1 MIKWIIYGFC
11 LVLLMTYWRK
21 DVKMMSPSFFLK
33 KNKQIPC
40 CPGFVQLLSVIDHRR
55 FQNVVRTCVIHLVA
69 PCLPFIFVLITF
81 WCHLWSITGQIHMQ
95 MESFVKLILSNE
107 FLVTDDF
114 HLWSRFSNLINWL
127 SSILDLQCNQKELLR
142 IHRLSHSINFLTQEK
157 VNLPTKMDLS
167 MRDLS
172 TNTEDMVKENGS

>member
-1 MIKWIIYGFC
+1 MNHIWI
-11 LVLLMTYWRK
+11 LLGSSYDLLEERRK
-21 DVKMMSPSFFLK
+21 DDVTILFLFIW
-33 KNKQIPC
+33 NKQIPC
-40 CPGFVQLLSVIDHRR
+40 RPGFVQLLSVIDHRR
-55 FQNVVRTCVIHLVA
+55 FQNMVRTCVIHLVA
-69 PCLPFIFVLITF
+69 PCLPFILFLSHFDVICDLLLDRYT
-81 WCHLWSITGQIHMQ
+81 CK

-127 SSILDLQCNQKELLR
+127 SSILDLQCKQKELLR
-142 IHRLSHSINFLTQEK
+142 IHRLSHSINFLSQEK

-172 TNTEDMVKENGS
+172 TNIEDMVKENGS

>member
-1 MIKWIIYGFC
+1 MDFAW
-11 LVLLMTYWRK
+11 
-21 DVKMMSPSFFLK
+21 FFLWPIGGK
-33 KNKQIPC
+33 TQRWCHHPFPFYMKQTDSMLPWVC
-40 CPGFVQLLSVIDHRR
+40 SVTVSNRSQKIS
-55 FQNVVRTCVIHLVA
+55 NVVRTCVIHLVV
-69 PCLPFIFVLITF
+69 PHLPFILFLSHFDVICDLLLDRYT
-81 WCHLWSITGQIHMQ
+81 CK

-127 SSILDLQCNQKELLR
+127 SSILDLQCKQKELLR

-157 VNLPTKMDLS
+157 VNSPTKMDLS

>member
-1 MIKWIIYGFC
+1 MNHIWI
-11 LVLLMTYWRK
+11 LLGSSYDLLEERRK
-21 DVKMMSPSFFLK
+21 DNVTILFLFIW
-33 KNKQIPC
+33 NKQIPC
-40 CPGFVQLLSVIDHRR
+40 CPGFVQSLSVIDHRR
-55 FQNVVRTCVIHLVA
+55 YENMVRTWVIHLVV
-69 PCLPFIFVLITF
+69 PHLPFILFLSHFDVICDLLLNRYT
-81 WCHLWSITGQIHMQ
+81 CK

-107 FLVTDDF
+107 FLVTNDF

-142 IHRLSHSINFLTQEK
+142 IHRLSHSINFLSQEK

>member
-1 MIKWIIYGFC
+1 MNHIWIFLGSSYD
-11 LVLLMTYWRK
+11 LLEDRRK
-21 DVKMMSPSFFLK
+21 DNVTILFLFIW
-33 KNKQIPC
+33 NKQIPC

-69 PCLPFIFVLITF
+69 PCLPFILFLSHFDVICDLLLNRYT
-81 WCHLWSITGQIHMQ
+81 CK
-95 MESFVKLILSNE
+95 MESFVILILSNE

-127 SSILDLQCNQKELLR
+127 SSILDLQCKQKELLR
-142 IHRLSHSINFLTQEK
+142 IHRLSHSINFLSQEK

-172 TNTEDMVKENGS
+172 TNIEDMVKENGS